1 MENFKEY
8 GDLIYSFFKG
18 PGKKYYCT
26 VEDCRDGRFK
36 GINYEKEIITTF
48 VDYAI
53 KYAKSHKNTKFVIEG
68 VWLYMYIQPEHL
80 TDCAVYIKGTSAIV
94 SRIRAA
100 KRDCKDVKSHF
111 GEIKAFC
118 KNITNLRKW
127 SEYFI
132 YEKDIQKYRKYFS
145 SIIT

>member
-1 MENFKEY
+1 
-8 GDLIYSFFKG
+8 
-18 PGKKYYCT
+18 
-26 VEDCRDGRFK
+26 
-36 GINYEKEIITTF
+36 
-48 VDYAI
+48 
-53 KYAKSHKNTKFVIEG
+53 
-68 VWLYMYIQPEHL
+68 MYIQPEYL
-80 TDCAVYIKGTSAIV
+80 TDCAVYIKGTSAIL

-100 KRDCKDVKSHF
+100 KRDCKDAKSHF

-145 SIIT
+145 SITN